1 VSRGGTGV
9 TSVVGVLDGNAVVV
23 VEAIVLV
30 VVDVS
35 AALLAETPAF
45 APTAVTPRSNTP
57 VAITAAVPPAPRRF
71 ITLLSLFMATS
82 PFQLETASVKQV
94 S

>member
-1 VSRGGTGV
+1 MSRGGTGV

-23 VEAIVLV
+23 VDAIVLV
-30 VVDVS
+30 VVDVA

-57 VAITAAVPPAPRRF
+57 VATTAAVPPAPSRF
-71 ITLLSLFMATS
+71 ITLFSLFMAKS
-82 PFQLETASVKQV
+82 PFGWKLLPLSK
-94 S
+94 

>member
-1 VSRGGTGV
+1 MSRGGTGV

-30 VVDVS
+30 VVDVA

-57 VAITAAVPPAPRRF
+57 VATTAAVPPVPRCF
-71 ITLLSLFMATS
+71 MILLSLFMATS
-82 PFQLETASVKQV
+82 PFGWKLLPLSK
-94 S
+94 